1 MYLGHGGSGHSRV
14 LGLGLWAWRILGP
27 RDSGIG
33 AGALALVR
41 FTSVPALLRGK
52 NVVHA
57 GHMKNSY

>member
-1 MYLGHGGSGHSRV
+1 M
-14 LGLGLWAWRILGP
+14 
-27 RDSGIG
+27 G

-41 FTSVPALLRGK
+41 FTSVPAFLSRM